1 MSIFFVCNYT
11 VIVNFL
17 SVSTLSL
24 FENICKDIIMFDEA
38 KTVLKNN
45 AESISLN
52 ILSLGCFEL
61 LSIYLFNSSTCS
73 HARGAL

>member
-24 FENICKDIIMFDEA
+24 CENICKDIIMFDEA
-38 KTVLKNN
+38 KTVLKNKMQKTGF
-45 AESISLN
+45 IK
-52 ILSLGCFEL
+52 L
-61 LSIYLFNSSTCS
+61 LSETDEQI
-73 HARGAL
+73 A